1 MQGSRIAIETGGE
14 SSASPIRRCQS
25 AQRNSQKNSS
35 PEILSNLTPRSSR
48 STMTPRRR
56 VLSIENSSQFI
67 LSADEIGSR
76 RSLYSLQSLR
86 SMKSLQSIENFVIT
100 TSVPNTRE
108 NMFGISYEQNNSSCK
123 SLSRSTRGND
133 QNNSSCKSLSRSTRG
148 NDQNNSSSKSVS
160 RTIHDDTDM
169 GASGNRPQFTPHTSS
184 KSNRSSTKSNKL
196 TSPRFS
202 TKNIINALETIES
215 LQQSVMMDD
224 CDEQIIPTNVSTK
237 PISQVPL
244 PQPESHQNQCVPSN
258 HCIIA

>member
-76 RSLYSLQSLR
+76 RSLDSLQSLR

-108 NMFGISYEQNNSSCK
+108 NMFGISYE
-123 SLSRSTRGND
+123 